1 MTIMWGLRNCDTCR
15 RARRWLETRGIVFT
29 FHDVREDTPDRDRL
43 SRWLKAVGAD
53 VLVNRRGTTW
63 RNLPESIKRKIE
75 TGDIMPIL
83 EQYPV
88 LLKRPILEHGRQ
100 IRVGFDP
107 AVYKLLFGASR

>member
-1 MTIMWGLRNCDTCR
+1 MTIMWGLKNCDTCR

-63 RNLPESIKRKIE
+63 RSLSESAKRKIE
-75 TGDIMPIL
+75 TGEITPIL
-83 EQYPV
+83 EQYPA

-100 IRVGFDP
+100 IRVGFDTTS
-107 AVYKLLFGASR
+107 YKTLFGASQ